1 MMRRSLG
8 LGAIV
13 LVLVAGVY
21 AVTLATTD
29 DATARASSFAA
40 LVIANLALILVNRS
54 PGQSFQRII
63 ARHNSVYWLIATA
76 ACVALTIAIYVPAIA
91 QAFRFAGPEPLIM
104 SGIVV
109 AAVATVALASAAFRE
124 LQN

>member
-8 LGAIV
+8 LGTVV
-13 LVLVAGVY
+13 LVFVAGVY
-21 AVTLATTD
+21 AVTLATTND
-29 DATARASSFAA
+29 ETARASSFAA

-54 PGQSFQRII
+54 PGQSFQRIV

-76 ACVALTIAIYVPAIA
+76 ASVALAIAIYVPAIA
-91 QAFRFAGPEPLIM
+91 QAFRFAGPAPLIM

-109 AAVATVALASAAFRE
+109 AAAATVVVASAAFRE
-124 LQN
+124 LQH